1 MLLRRQERQDVA
13 LGGEEAPNTRVWVG
27 RGPCMFLRVGLP
39 PQSCTA
45 NSGYKGN
52 EEHTHTHTH
61 THTHEGTDTKPGKK
75 TQPRLT
81 P

>member
-1 MLLRRQERQDVA
+1 MA

-39 PQSCTA
+39 PHSCTA

-61 THTHEGTDTKPGKK
+61 THTKGQTLNQEKK
-75 TQPRLT
+75 LSRG
-81 P
+81 